1 MRGYSF
7 LLISRALLLSTGLA
21 TAVGCARGPVGFWSR
36 NRFDRSG
43 DHRHGP
49 WRGYLDARQ
58 KQQLLSKGRFR
69 HGRAVGR
76 WQYFSPTG
84 ERERTEQFHRHPAG
98 LITLTIYH
106 SNGRVARR
114 GQARY
119 ESDAATDRFF
129 WFGEWRCYNAAG
141 RPLPPEHY
149 VNGVRTDTQLVAPT
163 QLKSK
168 DKPR

>member
-1 MRGYSF
+1 MRSYFF
-7 LLISRALLLSTGLA
+7 LLISRALLLSAGLA
-21 TAVGCARGPVGFWSR
+21 TIGCARGPVGFWSR

-43 DHRHGP
+43 DYRHGP

-58 KQQLLSKGRFR
+58 KQELLSKGRFR

-84 ERERTEQFHRHPAG
+84 ERERTERFHRHPVG

-106 SNGRVARR
+106 PNGQIAKR

-119 ESDAATDRFF
+119 ESDAAADRFY
-129 WFGEWRCYNAAG
+129 WFGEWRCYDTAG
-141 RPLPPEHY
+141 RVLPPEY
-149 VNGVRTDTQLVAPT
+149 YRQGIRVGTSLVPSDSIS
-163 QLKSK
+163 SK
-168 DKPR
+168 PE